1 MDGMQSRA
9 NKFCNWLRVKSILP
23 FLRKNGLAL
32 VGITILIAIYLF
44 LASRLRGW
52 LIDDA
57 GISFSYARNLALG
70 YGLVSQPGFPPV
82 EGFSNPAWVFLL
94 SIFARAGLDIAEIVK
109 PLSVVLT
116 TISIAVLYLA
126 FLRLTDSKFLALVA
140 LCGLITQPAFVIWS
154 VSGLEN
160 PLLILLV
167 VVLFYICLLSP
178 TSALAILA
186 GIVSGLTAIT
196 RPDGMLYIPL
206 YAILNP
212 KYFKQTLLASIAIW
226 GSYFVFRLIYYSE
239 LVPNT
244 YIMKAEGKLLSKY
257 WFLTMWGRFKSIL
270 LGLFGPKYLAI
281 ATIAVLLVLLIF
293 LSWKGRIGRKYLVI
307 GVFLI
312 ISFGSYLFLPTDWM
326 GEYRFASPFFPFLY
340 LCITLMIADI
350 FCLFIKRKNNSILAA
365 GIFLLCWLGVLNFVS
380 YAPRLGEFAE
390 NPTVSFYGA
399 QASFYRFT
407 RYSAILNLNHPAVL
421 LPDVGGALYYYPDI
435 RIYDLGG
442 LVDATV
448 ARTLDRNQVE
458 FYNYVFDVAKPDFIH
473 VHGGWT
479 YTARLEDDPRFRQ
492 DYIAIFEYI
501 DQAMVSN
508 YGEERYSGDF
518 VRRSLLKTPDKMK
531 LLQAVEP

>member
-1 MDGMQSRA
+1 V
-9 NKFCNWLRVKSILP
+9 KFVLL

-94 SIFARAGLDIAEIVK
+94 SIFSRTGLDIAGIVK

-116 TISIAVLYLA
+116 AISIVVLYLA

-140 LCGLITQPAFVIWS
+140 LVGLIAQPAFVIWS

-160 PLLILLV
+160 PLLILLI

-196 RPDGMLYIPL
+196 RPDGVLYIPL
-206 YAILNP
+206 YAILHP
-212 KYFKQTLLASIAIW
+212 KYFKQTLLPSIAAW
-226 GSYFVFRLIYYSE
+226 GSYFVFRLMYYGE

-257 WFLTMWGRFKSIL
+257 WLLTLWGRFKSIL
-270 LGLFGPKYLAI
+270 LGLFGPKYLAA
-281 ATIAVLLVLLIF
+281 ATIAVLLVLLVMLF
-293 LSWKGRIGRKYLVI
+293 WKRRIDQRYLVI

-326 GEYRFASPFFPFLY
+326 GEYRFASPLFPFLY
-340 LCITLMIADI
+340 VFITLMIADI
-350 FCLFIKRKNNSILAA
+350 FCLLKKNNPSVAA
-365 GIFLLCWLGVLNFVS
+365 GILLLCWLAAMYFVS
-380 YAPRLGEFAE
+380 YAPRLEEFAK
-390 NPTVSFYGA
+390 NPTVSFYGVR
-399 QASFYRFT
+399 ASFYRFT
-407 RYSAILNLNHPAVL
+407 RYSAILKLNHPSVL

-442 LVDATV
+442 LVDSTI
-448 ARTLDRNQVE
+448 ARTLGRDQVE
-458 FYNYVFDVAKPDFIH
+458 FYNYVFDVTKPDFIH
-473 VHGGWT
+473 IHGNWT
-479 YTARLEDDPRFRQ
+479 YMSSLEDDPRFRQ
-492 DYIAIFEYI
+492 DYAAIFEYI
-501 DQAMVSN
+501 DQTMVLKF
-508 YGEERYSGDF
+508 GEEKYSGDF
-518 VRRSLLKTPDKMK
+518 VRRSLVKTPDVMKM
-531 LLQAVEP
+531 LQAVEP